1 MEDYN
6 SPGPNQQSKMGLQ
19 STKKYNDNVLENNI
33 KLLLDWINSLILYY
47 SHKFELPTLILTN
60 YISNN

>member
-19 STKKYNDNVLENNI
+19 STRNVTI
-33 KLLLDWINSLILYY
+33 MC
-47 SHKFELPTLILTN
+47 
-60 YISNN
+60 